1 MSSSISRGV
10 HRQRWKTATNP
21 STHIPSHD
29 KTEDSE
35 LLSWLQAS
43 HLSVGHLHAA
53 KSVAAH
59 KENRTPVSE
68 IICDNPRNSGSGPNV
83 CLAINNPSSS
93 EATSLRN
100 RDAAAEIESASREM
114 DALRR
119 LVRSELEC
127 ERLSGELA
135 ALRGQLRQVEAENDE
150 LRTDLSRA
158 VERSHT
164 AIDAAME
171 ASQLVSGGG
180 SGGSV
185 SCSVRLRPLR
195 QWPRASVRRRL
206 RSKRSAVT
214 SSRSCGKHVAQR
226 RTPVIRW
233 AASCSRPFSCSSSY
247 YYHVNCRFSS
257 LERAS
262 HES

>member
-21 STHIPSHD
+21 SAHIPSHD

-171 ASQLVSGGG
+171 ASQLVSGE
-180 SGGSV
+180 
-185 SCSVRLRPLR
+185 REL
-195 QWPRASVRRRL
+195 RRR
-206 RSKRSAVT
+206 KR
-214 SSRSCGKHVAQR
+214 RERELQR
-226 RTPVIRW
+226 E
-233 AASCSRPFSCSSSY
+233 ASSSAA
-247 YYHVNCRFSS
+247 VAES
-257 LERAS
+257 LSAEKAALAAERGHLEQELREARRAAQDARHQVGCVMLAPLLLLLLLLLS
-262 HES
+262 RQLPLFLP